1 MFKPSLKRLVT
12 PLSLVTALLTVS
24 ACETYTET
32 RNPTLGDLVLDEQ
45 AIPEIKRISVPM
57 PETVPP
63 RTPQRAEAASL
74 WDTGTSSFFRDRR
87 AEVVGDLVTVLIR
100 INDSAQLRN
109 ATSRSIETAQ
119 NSPDPVIAGIDAST
133 DSGTSL
139 DLQRT
144 SEFDGSGTIRRNE
157 SIRLS
162 VAALVIDV
170 LPNGNFVIA
179 GRQEVKVN
187 NELRELRVAG
197 IVRPVDI
204 SVGNTI
210 GYDQIAEARIA
221 YGGRGQISVAQRA
234 PYGQD
239 ALDIILPY

>member
-1 MFKPSLKRLVT
+1 MTSRLFGIGCRI
-12 PLSLVTALLTVS
+12 ALIGAVAALAACDEYMEIRDPKTSETVLND
-24 ACETYTET
+24 ET
-32 RNPTLGDLVLDEQ
+32 V
-45 AIPEIKRISVPM
+45 PEIRRISVPM
-57 PETVPP
+57 PEVILAPP
-63 RTPQRAEAASL
+63 PNRAEAASL
-74 WDTGTSSFFRDRR
+74 WEHGTSSFFSDRR
-87 AEVVGDLVTVLIR
+87 AQVVGDLVTVMID

-119 NSPDPVIAGIDAST
+119 NSPDPVFAGIDASS
-133 DSGTSL
+133 DSGTAL

-144 SEFDGSGTIRRNE
+144 SEFSGNGTIRRNE
-157 SIRLS
+157 SINLS
-162 VAALVIDV
+162 VAALVIEV

-187 NELRELRVAG
+187 HELRELRVAG

-204 SVGNTI
+204 SVSNTI
-210 GYDQIAEARIA
+210 AYDQIAEARIA
-221 YGGRGQISVAQRA
+221 YGGRGQVSVAQRA

>member
-1 MFKPSLKRLVT
+1 MNKPLK
-12 PLSLVTALLTVS
+12 LSLALIAALGL
-24 ACETYTET
+24 AGCETVWET
-32 RNPTLGDLVLDEQ
+32 RNPTLSNIAVNDEV
-45 AIPEIKRISVPM
+45 IPEVNSISVPM
-57 PETVPP
+57 PQVMAAPP
-63 RTPQRAEAASL
+63 PKRAEAASL
-74 WDTGTSSFFRDRR
+74 WERGTRSFFRDRR
-87 AEVVGDLVTVLIR
+87 AQVVGDLVTVTID

-119 NSPDPVIAGIDAST
+119 NTPNPVFPGTNVTTS
-133 DSGTSL
+133 SGNSI

-157 SIRLS
+157 SIKLS

-187 NELRELRVAG
+187 FELRELRIAG

-210 GYDQIAEARIA
+210 RYDQIAEARIA
-221 YGGRGQISVAQRA
+221 YGGRGQVSVAQRA